1 LAKQLTL
8 DELIEAA
15 DRARLPTAKPIMRAI
30 ESLAMALGANLAE
43 RLGVLCGEARFDSL
57 DGLMIAFHARTKW
70 QPCPEALCE
79 FDPDEWDEGPDPAA
93 DDGGERGSPERP
105 ETMAMFVARY
115 ENRYGESVTRVFPT
129 TTLARA
135 WKDAIGRDRWDA
147 ARDGPPPDEVGDAW
161 FDLQAA
167 RGSEGFSF
175 EPCSLELSVAPQ
187 QGGAP

>member
-1 LAKQLTL
+1 MAKQLTL

-30 ESLAMALGANLAE
+30 ESLAMALGADLAE

-79 FDPDEWDEGPDPAA
+79 FDPDEWDEGPQPPATEP
-93 DDGGERGSPERP
+93 GEQASPERP

-115 ENRYGESVTRVFPT
+115 ENRHGECRHPRLSDDH
-129 TTLARA
+129 ARSSLEE
-135 WKDAIGRDRWDA
+135 RDRPRQLGCGPRRPA
-147 ARDGPPPDEVGDAW
+147 AG
-161 FDLQAA
+161 
-167 RGSEGFSF
+167 RGRRRMVRPAG
-175 EPCSLELSVAPQ
+175 
-187 QGGAP
+187 